1 MEDVGKLVKQASR
14 RLRTGT
20 GAPDFFELVR
30 RIGHARPDLPRLG
43 KAARPTQENVRF
55 GQTPY
60 LHFPPTEVSEIRP
73 GGNGSA
79 EALIMTY
86 FFGLL
91 GVNGPMPLEFT
102 DYVFQR
108 SHNYYDQTWRRFL
121 DIINHRFLTLFYR
134 AWAENEQTVSFD
146 RADDD
151 TITDIIRALAGT
163 PSDMFFSDRLFPYLT
178 ANYANHYGR
187 PVKNRSSL
195 EEILSHIVNA
205 DLKVKDFVVSSYD
218 IPESARCCLGDRET
232 SVLGKNIQLGRTYMS
247 ATREF
252 EIEVGPLSFS
262 ESNKWMPGT
271 KGFDMINKIVAAY
284 LDRPL
289 DYSLTF
295 IVIGKT
301 VPEVRFEGKDKGV
314 RLGRGFLLGRPKD
327 DENVI
332 ISIKASRIFAKN
344 HKASF
349 QQQEKNL
356 WQS

>member
-1 MEDVGKLVKQASR
+1 MEDIGKLVKQASR
-14 RLRTGT
+14 RLRNGT

-30 RIGHARPDLPRLG
+30 RIEHGRPDFPRLG

-60 LHFPPTEVSEIRP
+60 LHFPPTEIAEIRQ
-73 GGNGSA
+73 GNGNG

-151 TITDIIRALAGT
+151 KITDIIRALAGT
-163 PSDMFFSDRLFPYLT
+163 PSDMFPSDRAFPYLT
-178 ANYANHYGR
+178 ANYANHFGR
-187 PVKNRSSL
+187 SVKSRSSL
-195 EEILSHIVNA
+195 EQILHNVLKSDV
-205 DLKVKDFVVSSYD
+205 KVKDYVISSYD
-218 IPESARCCLGDRET
+218 IPKGVRCRLGSRET

-252 EIEVGPLSFS
+252 EIEVGPVSFA
-262 ESNKWMPGT
+262 ESIKWMPGT
-271 KGFDMINKIVAAY
+271 RGFELINRIVTAY

-289 DYSLTF
+289 DYTLTF

-314 RLGRGFLLGRPKD
+314 RLGRGFLIGRTKD
-327 DENVI
+327 DENVKI
-332 ISIKASRIFAKN
+332 TIRASKIFAKN

-356 WQS
+356 WQN

>member
-14 RLRTGT
+14 RLRSGT
-20 GAPDFFELVR
+20 GSPDFFELVR
-30 RIGHARPDLPRLG
+30 RISHARKDFPRLG
-43 KAARPTQENVRF
+43 KASRPTQENVRF

-60 LHFPPTEVSEIRP
+60 LHFPATEISEIRQ
-73 GGNGSA
+73 GNGTV

-134 AWAENEQTVSFD
+134 AWAENEQAVSFD
-146 RADDD
+146 RPDDD
-151 TITDIIRALAGT
+151 KITDIIASLAGM
-163 PSDMFFSDRLFPYLT
+163 PADMKLPDPDFRYMM
-178 ANYANHYGR
+178 ANYADHFGR
-187 PVKNRSSL
+187 PVKSRASL
-195 EEILSHIVNA
+195 EEILKNILKMN
-205 DLKVKDFVVSSYD
+205 LKVKDFIVSSYD
-218 IPESARCCLGDRET
+218 IPANARCRIGNRDT

-252 EIEVGPLSFS
+252 EIEAGPVSFD
-262 ESNKWMPGT
+262 ESRKWMPGSE
-271 KGFDMINKIVAAY
+271 GFNLINRIVVSY

-289 DYSLTF
+289 DYTLTF

-301 VPEVRFEGKDKGV
+301 IPQCVLGGKDVFV
-314 RLGRGFLLGRPKD
+314 RLGRGYLLGRESEDK
-327 DENVI
+327 VKI
-332 ISIKASRIFAKN
+332 TIRASRLCVKRHN
-344 HKASF
+344 ASF
-349 QQQEKNL
+349 K
-356 WQS
+356 

>member
-14 RLRTGT
+14 RLRNGT

-30 RIGHARPDLPRLG
+30 RIEHGRPDFPRLG

-60 LHFPPTEVSEIRP
+60 LHFPPTEIAEIRQ
-73 GGNGSA
+73 GNGNV

-134 AWAENEQTVSFD
+134 AWAENEQAVSFD
-146 RADDD
+146 RKNDDK
-151 TITDIIRALAGT
+151 ITDIIRNLAGT
-163 PSDMFFSDRLFPYLT
+163 PSDMFGEDRAFPYLT
-178 ANYANHYGR
+178 ANYVNHFGR
-187 PVKNRSSL
+187 LVKSRDSL
-195 EEILSHIVNA
+195 EEILHSV
-205 DLKVKDFVVSSYD
+205 LKTELKIKDFVVSSYD
-218 IPESARCCLGDRET
+218 IPKDVRCRLGNREN
-232 SVLGKNIQLGRTYMS
+232 SVLGKNVQLGRTYMS

-252 EIEVGPLSFS
+252 EIEVGPLSFA
-262 ESNKWMPGT
+262 ESNKWMPGK
-271 KGFDMINKIVAAY
+271 KGFDLINRIVTAY

-289 DYSLTF
+289 EYSLTF

-301 VPEVRFEGKDKGV
+301 VPKVVFGGADEGV
-314 RLGRGFLLGRPKD
+314 RLGQGFLIGRPKD
-327 DENVI
+327 DEN
-332 ISIKASRIFAKN
+332 IKITIRASRIYSKH

-349 QQQEKNL
+349 KQQEKNL
-356 WQS
+356 WQN

>member
-1 MEDVGKLVKQASR
+1 MEDVGKLVRQASR

-30 RIGHARPDLPRLG
+30 RIGHGRPDLPRLG
-43 KAARPTQENVRF
+43 KAVRPTQENVRF

-60 LHFPPTEVSEIRP
+60 LHFPPTEVAEIRP
-73 GGNGSA
+73 GNGSA

-134 AWAENEQTVSFD
+134 AWAENEQAVSFD

-151 TITDIIRALAGT
+151 KITDIIRALAGT
-163 PSDMFFSDRLFPYLT
+163 PSDMLPANRIFPYLT
-178 ANYANHYGR
+178 ANYASHFGRCIKNH
-187 PVKNRSSL
+187 SSL
-195 EEILSHIVNA
+195 QEILRNVMKV
-205 DLKVKDFVVSSYD
+205 DLKVRDFVVSSYN
-218 IPESARCCLGDRET
+218 IPKNVRCRLGNRET
-232 SVLGKNIQLGRTYMS
+232 SVLGKNIQLGRSYMS

-252 EIEVGPLSFS
+252 EIEVGPVVFA

-271 KGFDMINKIVAAY
+271 KGFELINRIVTAY

-289 DYSLTF
+289 EYSLTF

-301 VPEVRFEGKDKGV
+301 VPQVVFGKEDKGV
-314 RLGRGFLLGRPKD
+314 RLGQGFFLGHPKD
-327 DENVI
+327 DEN
-332 ISIKASRIFAKN
+332 IKITIGASRIFAKH

-349 QQQEKNL
+349 QQQEKNI
-356 WQS
+356 WQN

>member
-1 MEDVGKLVKQASR
+1 MEDVGKLVRQASR

-30 RIGHARPDLPRLG
+30 RIGHGRPDLPRLG
-43 KAARPTQENVRF
+43 KAVRPTQENVRF

-60 LHFPPTEVSEIRP
+60 LHFPPTEVAEIRP
-73 GGNGSA
+73 GNGSA

-134 AWAENEQTVSFD
+134 AWAENEQAVSFD

-151 TITDIIRALAGT
+151 KITDIIRALAGT
-163 PSDMFFSDRLFPYLT
+163 PSDMLPANRIFPYLT
-178 ANYANHYGR
+178 ANYASHFGRCIKNH
-187 PVKNRSSL
+187 SSL
-195 EEILSHIVNA
+195 QEILSNVMKV
-205 DLKVKDFVVSSYD
+205 DLKVRDFVVSSYN
-218 IPESARCCLGDRET
+218 IPKNVRCRLGNRET
-232 SVLGKNIQLGRTYMS
+232 SVLGKNIQLGRSYMS

-252 EIEVGPLSFS
+252 EIEVGPVVFA

-271 KGFDMINKIVAAY
+271 KGFELINRIVTAY

-289 DYSLTF
+289 EYSLTF

-301 VPEVRFEGKDKGV
+301 VPQVVFGKEDKGV
-314 RLGRGFLLGRPKD
+314 RLGQGFFLGHPKD
-327 DENVI
+327 DEN
-332 ISIKASRIFAKN
+332 IKITIGASRIFAKH

-349 QQQEKNL
+349 QQQEKNI
-356 WQS
+356 WQN

>member
-30 RIGHARPDLPRLG
+30 RIGHIRPDLPRLG

-60 LHFPPTEVSEIRP
+60 LHFPPTEVTEIRQGK
-73 GGNGSA
+73 GGV

-134 AWAENEQTVSFD
+134 AWAENELAVSFD

-151 TITDIIRALAGT
+151 KITDIIRALAGT
-163 PSDMFFSDRLFPYLT
+163 PSDMFPSDRAFPYLT
-178 ANYANHYGR
+178 ANYANHFGR
-187 PVKNRSSL
+187 SVKSRSSL
-195 EEILSHIVNA
+195 EQILHNVLKSEV
-205 DLKVKDFVVSSYD
+205 KVKDYVISSYD
-218 IPESARCCLGDRET
+218 IPKGVRCRLGNRET
-232 SVLGKNIQLGRTYMS
+232 SVLGENIQLGRTYMS

-252 EIEVGPLSFS
+252 EIEVGLVSFA
-262 ESNKWMPGT
+262 EIIKWVPGT
-271 KGFDMINKIVAAY
+271 KGFDLINKIVTAY

-289 DYSLTF
+289 EYSLTF
-295 IVIGKT
+295 VVIGKT

-314 RLGRGFLLGRPKD
+314 RLGRGFLIGRPKD
-327 DENVI
+327 DENVKI
-332 ISIKASRIFAKN
+332 TIKASGIFAKN

-356 WQS
+356 WQN

>member
-1 MEDVGKLVKQASR
+1 MEDVGKLVRQASR

-30 RIGHARPDLPRLG
+30 RIGHGRPDLPRLG

-60 LHFPPTEVSEIRP
+60 LHFPPTEVAEIRP
-73 GGNGSA
+73 GNGNA

-134 AWAENEQTVSFD
+134 AWAENEQAVSFD
-146 RADDD
+146 RPDDD
-151 TITDIIRALAGT
+151 KITDIIRALAGT
-163 PSDMFFSDRLFPYLT
+163 SSEMFSSGRFFPYLT
-178 ANYANHYGR
+178 ANYANHFGR
-187 PVKNRSSL
+187 SVKSRSSL
-195 EEILSHIVNA
+195 EEILHNVMNA

-218 IPESARCCLGDRET
+218 IPKEARCCLCHRET

-252 EIEVGPLSFS
+252 EIEVGPLPFA
-262 ESNKWMPGT
+262 ECNKWMPGT
-271 KGFDMINKIVAAY
+271 KGFELFNRIVTAF

-289 DYSLTF
+289 EYSLTF

-301 VPEVRFEGKDKGV
+301 IPEVRWQGIDKGV
-314 RLGRGFLLGRPKD
+314 RLGRGFLVGRPK
-327 DENVI
+327 ENEN
-332 ISIKASRIFAKN
+332 IKITIGASRIYTKN

-356 WQS
+356 WQN

>member
-30 RIGHARPDLPRLG
+30 RIGHDRPDLPRLG

-60 LHFPPTEVSEIRP
+60 LHFPPTEVSEIRQ
-73 GGNGSA
+73 GKDGV

-134 AWAENEQTVSFD
+134 AWAENEQAVSFD
-146 RADDD
+146 RSDDD
-151 TITDIIRALAGT
+151 KITDIIRSLAGT
-163 PSDMFFSDRLFPYLT
+163 PSDMFLLDRTFPYLT
-178 ANYANHYGR
+178 ANYANHFGHS
-187 PVKNRSSL
+187 VKSRSSL
-195 EEILSHIVNA
+195 EQILNNV
-205 DLKVKDFVVSSYD
+205 LKSEVKLKDFVVSSYD
-218 IPESARCCLGDRET
+218 IPKNVRCRLGDRET
-232 SVLGKNIQLGRTYMS
+232 SILGKNIQLGRSYMS

-252 EIEVGPLSFS
+252 EIEIGPVLFT

-271 KGFDMINKIVAAY
+271 KGFDLINKIITAY

-289 DYSLTF
+289 DYTLTF

-301 VPEVRFEGKDKGV
+301 VPEVRFEGIDKGV

-327 DENVI
+327 DEN
-332 ISIKASRIFAKN
+332 IKITIRASRIYAKN

-356 WQS
+356 WQN

>member
-1 MEDVGKLVKQASR
+1 MEDIGKLVKQASR

-30 RIGHARPDLPRLG
+30 RIEHGRPDFPRLG

-60 LHFPPTEVSEIRP
+60 LHFPPTEVSEIRQ
-73 GGNGSA
+73 GKDGV

-102 DYVFQR
+102 NYVFQR

-134 AWAENEQTVSFD
+134 AWAENEQAVSFD
-146 RADDD
+146 RENDDK
-151 TITDIIRALAGT
+151 ITDIIRALAGT
-163 PSDMFFSDRLFPYLT
+163 PTEMFVSDKTFPYLT
-178 ANYANHYGR
+178 ANYASHFGR
-187 PVKNRSSL
+187 SVKSRSSL
-195 EEILSHIVNA
+195 EEILRSVLKA
-205 DLKVKDFVVSSYD
+205 TVKVKDFVISFYD
-218 IPESARCCLGDRET
+218 IPKDAHCLLGNRET
-232 SVLGKNIQLGRTYMS
+232 SVLGENIQLGRSYMS

-252 EIEVGPLSFS
+252 EIEIGPISFA
-262 ESNKWMPGT
+262 ESIKWMPGT
-271 KGFDMINKIVAAY
+271 KRFDLINKIVTAY

-289 DYSLTF
+289 EYSLTF
-295 IVIGKT
+295 IVIEKT
-301 VPEVRFEGKDKGV
+301 VPEVRFEGEDKGV
-314 RLGRGFLLGRPKD
+314 RLGRGFLIGRPKD
-327 DENVI
+327 DENVKI
-332 ISIKASRIFAKN
+332 TIKASRIYAKN

-356 WQS
+356 WQN

>member
-1 MEDVGKLVKQASR
+1 MEDVGKLVRQASR

-30 RIGHARPDLPRLG
+30 RIGHDRPDLPRLG

-60 LHFPPTEVSEIRP
+60 LHFPPTEVAEIRQ
-73 GGNGSA
+73 GNGNA

-134 AWAENEQTVSFD
+134 AWAENEQAVSFD

-151 TITDIIRALAGT
+151 KITDIIRALAGT
-163 PSDMFFSDRLFPYLT
+163 PSDMFSVNRTFPYLT
-178 ANYANHYGR
+178 ANFANHFGR
-187 PVKNRSSL
+187 FIKSRSSL
-195 EEILSHIVNA
+195 EEILSHVVKA
-205 DLKVKDFVVSSYD
+205 DLKINDFVVSSYD
-218 IPESARCCLGDRET
+218 IPKNARCRLGNRET
-232 SVLGKNIQLGRTYMS
+232 SVLGQNIQLGRTYMS

-252 EIEVGPLSFS
+252 EIEIGPMSFT
-262 ESNKWMPGT
+262 ESIKWMPGT
-271 KGFDMINKIVAAY
+271 KGFDLINKIVTAY

-289 DYSLTF
+289 GYSLTF

-301 VPEVRFEGKDKGV
+301 VPEVRFEGIDKGV
-314 RLGRGFLLGRPKD
+314 RLGRGFFIGRPED
-327 DENVI
+327 DKNVKI
-332 ISIKASRIFAKN
+332 TIEASRIFTKH

-356 WQS
+356 WQN

>member
-30 RIGHARPDLPRLG
+30 RIGHGRPDLPRLG

-60 LHFPPTEVSEIRP
+60 LHFPPTEVAEIRQ
-73 GGNGSA
+73 GNSGV

-134 AWAENEQTVSFD
+134 AWAENEQAVSFD

-151 TITDIIRALAGT
+151 KITDIIRALAGT
-163 PSDMFFSDRLFPYLT
+163 PSDMLPSDRTFPYLT
-178 ANYANHYGR
+178 AKYANHFGR
-187 PVKNRSSL
+187 CVKNHSSL
-195 EEILSHIVNA
+195 EDILHNVMKA

-218 IPESARCCLGDRET
+218 IPKDTRCRLGNRET
-232 SVLGKNIQLGRTYMS
+232 SVVGKNIQLGRTYMS

-252 EIEVGPLSFS
+252 EIEVGPVAFA
-262 ESNKWMPGT
+262 ESIKWMPGT
-271 KGFDMINKIVAAY
+271 KGFELINRIVTAY

-289 DYSLTF
+289 DYTLTF

-314 RLGRGFLLGRPKD
+314 RLGRGFLIGRPKD
-327 DENVI
+327 DENVKI
-332 ISIKASRIFAKN
+332 TIRASKIFAKN

-349 QQQEKNL
+349 QQQEKNI
-356 WQS
+356 WQN

>member
-30 RIGHARPDLPRLG
+30 RIGHGRPDLPRLG

-60 LHFPPTEVSEIRP
+60 LHFPPTEVAEIRQ
-73 GGNGSA
+73 GNGSA

-134 AWAENEQTVSFD
+134 AWAENEQAVSFD

-151 TITDIIRALAGT
+151 KITDIVRALAGT
-163 PSDMFFSDRLFPYLT
+163 PSDMSSVNRTFPYLT
-178 ANYANHYGR
+178 ANYANHFGR
-187 PVKNRSSL
+187 SVKSCSSL
-195 EEILSHIVNA
+195 EEILRNVMKV
-205 DLKVKDFVVSSYD
+205 DLVVKDFVVSSYD
-218 IPESARCCLGDRET
+218 IPKNARCHLGHRES

-252 EIEVGPLSFS
+252 EIEVGPVSFA
-262 ESNKWMPGT
+262 ECCKWAPGR
-271 KGFDMINKIVAAY
+271 KGFDVINRIVTAY

-289 DYSLTF
+289 EYSLTF

-301 VPEVRFEGKDKGV
+301 IPEVRFEGKDKGV
-314 RLGRGFLLGRPKD
+314 RLGQGFLIGRLKD
-327 DENVI
+327 NENTKI
-332 ISIKASRIFAKN
+332 TIKASRIYAKN

-356 WQS
+356 WQN

>member
-1 MEDVGKLVKQASR
+1 MEDVGKLVRQASR

-30 RIGHARPDLPRLG
+30 RIGHDRPDLPRLG

-60 LHFPPTEVSEIRP
+60 LHFPPTEIAEIRQ
-73 GGNGSA
+73 GNDRV

-146 RADDD
+146 RPDDD
-151 TITDIIRALAGT
+151 KITDIIRALAGT
-163 PSDMFFSDRLFPYLT
+163 PSDMFSVDRTFPYLT
-178 ANYANHYGR
+178 ANYANHFGR
-187 PVKNRSSL
+187 SVKSRASL
-195 EEILSHIVNA
+195 EEILRNVLKV

-218 IPESARCCLGDRET
+218 IPKDARCFLGNRDT
-232 SVLGKNIQLGRTYMS
+232 SVLGKNIQLGRSYMS

-252 EIEVGPLSFS
+252 EIEVGPVSFA
-262 ESNKWMPGT
+262 ESSKWMPGK
-271 KGFDMINKIVAAY
+271 KGFDLINKIVTAY

-289 DYSLTF
+289 EYSLTF

-301 VPEVRFEGKDKGV
+301 VPKVVFGGADEGV
-314 RLGRGFLLGRPKD
+314 RLGQGFLLGRPKD
-327 DENVI
+327 DEN
-332 ISIKASRIFAKN
+332 IKMTIRASRIYAKH

-356 WQS
+356 WQN

>member
-14 RLRTGT
+14 RLRNGT

-30 RIGHARPDLPRLG
+30 RIGHGRPDFPRLG

-60 LHFPPTEVSEIRP
+60 LHFPPTEVSEIRQ
-73 GGNGSA
+73 GDGNV

-134 AWAENEQTVSFD
+134 AWAENEQAVSFD
-146 RADDD
+146 RPDDD
-151 TITDIIRALAGT
+151 KITDIIRNLAGT
-163 PSDMFFSDRLFPYLT
+163 PSDMFGKDRAFPYLT
-178 ANYANHYGR
+178 ANFADHFGR
-187 PVKNRSSL
+187 PVKSRDSL
-195 EEILSHIVNA
+195 EEILLSLLKA
-205 DLKVKDFVVSSYD
+205 DLIIKDFVVSSYD
-218 IPESARCCLGDRET
+218 IPKDVRCRLGNREN

-252 EIEVGPLSFS
+252 EIEVGPVSFA
-262 ESNKWMPGT
+262 ESRKWMPGT
-271 KGFDMINKIVAAY
+271 RGFDLINKIVTSY

-289 DYSLTF
+289 EYSLTF

-301 VPEVRFEGKDKGV
+301 IPEVRFQGIDTGV
-314 RLGRGFLLGRPKD
+314 RLGQGFLIGRLK
-327 DENVI
+327 NNQNTKI
-332 ISIKASRIFAKN
+332 TIKASKIYAKN

-356 WQS
+356 WQN